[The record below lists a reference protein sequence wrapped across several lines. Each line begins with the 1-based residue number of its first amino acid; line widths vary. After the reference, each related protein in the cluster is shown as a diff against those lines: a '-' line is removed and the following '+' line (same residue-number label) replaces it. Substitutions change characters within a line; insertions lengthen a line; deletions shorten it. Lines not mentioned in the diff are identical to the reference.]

1 MGYMNSYYKLV
12 DDIKTREDAVKK
24 VKKTQSNSYEDSE
37 LCATD
42 SLVLKKF
49 EDGIKY
55 INDAVGQSFKTADNF
70 ATSYDYKNTSSSLG
84 NLHDSVVKTV
94 NTSLQ
99 PTMLSVEDAS
109 REAYRLVGEDFDTEM
124 QSVATNI
131 ETCWDKAE
139 IVKTDCSNLD
149 NYDEKTSEH
158 TLSEYENR
166 LYIDLRIA
174 RSALNFVDEHL
185 ENVEDILNDRGF
197 KLAGAENVNLN
208 TIPEM
213 LAGDFSVFGE
223 NAETVE
229 SIFTK
234 TGIDPL
240 SDEGQALW
248 KEIDALIKSN
258 PKNAA
263 SKLKNIADNIPE
275 SWNYWKSEET
285 LDKPL
290 DIQDTVEGY
299 TPNSQYYLIDG
310 ILVDITIH
318 ENDNSNTPILDT
330 IMNKTAAYS
339 ALDHIK
345 GYPYSYS
352 RVLDTVAPYVRL
364 NIGDMGN
371 LPDSFINSS
380 SSPDY
385 QREQLDNIVARTIW
399 NSCDLLQNKDEKFL
413 EALNAIDPQ
422 KSNYE
427 NFRTFVTQDLAS
439 NDKLVTKVG
448 QDNYNA
454 VIQTIGEC
462 TVNPEIEYRSEIT
475 SGTVIINK
483 VFPDGSEEP
492 YGITIQ
498 DKNGQN
504 IFLVP
509 DSAGISSSTQFGAKS
524 DGHLGIKSETFYHDG
539 IKDNTV
545 FYDDI
550 MQTDCTLYYG
560 SPDSPQDKLVIPNT
574 VRDSSGTP
582 RTTAELTITGG
593 TVTVTYLGINGKP
606 LPEEQDYEKYW
617 AIFDC
622 DVSGTTE
629 HFDEMGEKYN
639 NLIS

>member
-12 DDIKTREDAVKK
+12 DDIKTREDAVNK

-55 INDAVGQSFKTADNF
+55 INDAVAQSFKTADNF

-158 TLSEYENR
+158 TLSEYENQ

-263 SKLKNIADNIPE
+263 SKLKNIAENIPE
-275 SWNYWKSEET
+275 SWNYWKSKET

-318 ENDNSNTPILDT
+318 ENDNSNTPLLDT

-345 GYPYSYS
+345 DYPYSYS

-399 NSCDLLQNKDEKFL
+399 NSCDLLQNKDENFL

-509 DSAGISSSTQFGAKS
+509 DSAGISSSTHFGTKS

-606 LPEEQDYEKYW
+606 LSEEQDYEKYW
-617 AIFDC
+617 SIFDC